1 MLKKI
6 IFYISLQIIAIF
18 PLYAEVYTFN
28 TESDEVFYKSL
39 NSKISN
45 RFMLNNTT
53 VIPSY
58 LHNIFID
65 FDDNMVD
72 KTGNHT
78 IEFTGDIKYVEGN
91 DNGKAIFLSR
101 QDSRVTINTTS
112 ENAIFFNNN
121 FSGSFTVEFYLKP
134 FKENLNATVVDFIA
148 IYREDGEIK
157 NASISATIY
166 GGKLVWDFSS
176 FFKRDNDFLDVV
188 MGNGS
193 YIKIGEWSHHSI
205 SFDATTGR
213 LVKYLNGLEQEVVYV
228 TTSGQNYGGVFMPY
242 LPKNT
247 SVPLYLGGGFLGAI
261 DSFSMI
267 TEYKR
272 NFDLT
277 IYNPYGEIVSDI
289 IKINNNN
296 AYLESINLDYLA
308 DNGTDIML
316 YYRSSYRYFLAD
328 DNRIEWKH
336 INSKEDLKY
345 LNFKYIQV
353 KAVLLSDATRNY
365 TPVLNSINIVYDILD
380 KPAPPTNFEVRPMN
394 GAVEL
399 TWESVHDNSAVGYKI
414 YYSTK
419 PGVYNEFND
428 VPIIVGKEKRYVIDN
443 LENGKLYYFNI
454 TSFGSVSEDLE
465 SEFAGEVYAR
475 PKSK

>member
-6 IFYISLQIIAIF
+6 IFYISLQIVAIF
-18 PLYAEVYTFN
+18 PLYAEVYVFN
-28 TESDEVFYKSL
+28 TDSDKVFYKSV

-53 VIPSY
+53 IMPSY

-65 FDDNMVD
+65 FDDNMLD
-72 KTGNHT
+72 KTGSH
-78 IEFTGDIKYVEGN
+78 IVEFTDDIKYVEGMN
-91 DNGKAIFLSR
+91 NGKAIFLSR
-101 QDSRVTINTTS
+101 QDSRVMINMVP
-112 ENAIFFNNN
+112 ENATFFNNN

-134 FKENLNATVVDFIA
+134 FKENLNATVLDFIA

-157 NASISATIY
+157 NTSISATIY
-166 GGKLVWDFSS
+166 GGKLVWDFSV
-176 FFKRDNDFLDVV
+176 FFKRGDDFINVA
-188 MGNGS
+188 MQKGS
-193 YIKIGEWSHHSI
+193 YIKIGEWSHHSV

-213 LVKYLNGLEQEVVYV
+213 LVKYLNGLEEEVVYV
-228 TTSGQNYGGVFMPY
+228 TTSGQNYGGVFTPY
-242 LPKNT
+242 LPANT

-277 IYNPYGEIVSDI
+277 VFNPSGEIVSDI
-289 IKINNNN
+289 IKINDDN
-296 AYLESINLDYLA
+296 AYLESINLDSLA
-308 DNGTDIML
+308 DNGTDVML
-316 YYRSSYRYFLAD
+316 YYRSSERYFLAS

-336 INSKEDLKY
+336 INSKEDLNY

-353 KAVLLSDATRNY
+353 KAVLLSDATRKY
-365 TPVLNSINIVYDILD
+365 TPILNSINIVYDILE
-380 KPAPPTNFEVRPMN
+380 KPAPPTSFKVRPMN

-399 TWESVHDNSAVGYKI
+399 TWESVHNNSAAGYKI

-428 VPIIVGKEKRYVIDN
+428 VPIIVGNEKKCVIDN

-454 TSFGSVSEDLE
+454 TSFGALSEDLE
-465 SEFAGEVYAR
+465 SEFSGEIYAR
-475 PKSK
+475 PTAK